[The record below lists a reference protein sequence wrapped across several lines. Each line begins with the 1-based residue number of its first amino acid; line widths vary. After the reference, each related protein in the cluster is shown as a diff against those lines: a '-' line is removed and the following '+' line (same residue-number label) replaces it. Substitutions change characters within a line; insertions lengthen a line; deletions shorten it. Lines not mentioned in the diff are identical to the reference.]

1 MIAHQPSTWKIVDA
15 NGKILGRLLSQ
26 ISKLLLLGEHIV
38 IINAKGAV
46 ISGRRN
52 QILRL
57 YTHLREIGDNCNP
70 THGPFHPSRPD
81 LFLRQRVHAMMP
93 KNPRGKAALKRCHVY
108 ISGIPAVKEALY
120 AKSEPLT
127 FERCD
132 SSQLA
137 HKFVTVMDICDNMGW
152 TRTGRK
158 FPFTELK

>member
-1 MIAHQPSTWKIVDA
+1 MMVSKTPTWKVVDA
-15 NGKILGRLLSQ
+15 NNKILGRLLSQ
-26 ISKLLLLGEHIV
+26 ISKLALLGEHIV

-52 QILRL
+52 QVLRW
-57 YTHLREIGDNCNP
+57 YVHLREIGDNCNP
-70 THGPFHPSRPD
+70 VHGPFHPSRPD

-93 KNPRGKAALKRCHVY
+93 KNVRGKEALKRVHVY

-120 AKSEPLT
+120 AKTEPLE
-127 FERCD
+127 FEHVD
-132 SSQLA
+132 ASQLA

-158 FPFTELK
+158 LPYTELK